1 MKTTSK
7 RSLLL
12 FCAVGFASLLSAQN
26 PAYTGLVVD
35 ARSGDP
41 IDGATVSAARAGTFA
56 VTGADG
62 AFGLA
67 SEGGTTAL
75 SGAAFRAEAGIRF
88 SGANRELRISLPGA
102 ADVELTLFDVR
113 GQALDLHRA
122 SYGAGDYSFSLD
134 AMLERPLSTGLYV
147 LRAKVGGEVRTF
159 SLAGT
164 GDVAAVKTGALR
176 AAKSSRAVAA
186 ETVTISKD
194 GYVEV
199 SLPVYERTADIGLVR
214 LMPESA
220 EPMVAP
226 APSTC
231 DGAPAFATGVDWST
245 RGYEAVW
252 NNALY
257 TCAYV
262 PYFCNVGTG
271 HTPVTYAWTKLGEC
285 GSSGNSSVAVSSSSK
300 KVSSSS
306 SSQKASSSSSQK
318 VSSSSSS
325 KKASSSSSSQKA
337 SSSSS
342 AKVSSSSAASG
353 NVVCKAWASSLYL
366 VNGNWSDGPVV
377 AVSGTTGN
385 AYQCKAGQGSFCY
398 YYKPDH
404 SVYGGNGSWP
414 VYESVGVCGQGA
426 SSSSSSQKV
435 SSSSSSK
442 KVSSSS
448 SSQKVSSSSSSS
460 SKKVSSSSSS
470 QKVSSSSSSKKT
482 SSSSSANASWR
493 SVSLKS
499 TISTAQP
506 MTGLVLWSDNSKA
519 STYAN
524 SISMEYAYCWPSKV
538 VKGQK
543 SDGSIDYDWSWFES
557 LLNSV
562 SSRGHQAIVRFTYEY
577 PNNAVIDSRNPGTTA
592 VPAYLKARSDY
603 HETYSSNPGGDG
615 PTWYADWSN
624 DSLKSFTRR
633 FYADFA
639 KRYDNDPRL
648 ALLEVG
654 FGHWGE
660 YHIYGTTLKLGTNF
674 PDKEYQKSFLRHV
687 DTLFKSLPWA
697 VSIDAADDE
706 YTPIVGSSTL
716 MGLDFGLFDD
726 SFMHSEHEK
735 SQGEGY
741 NEGNWIALN
750 YANRWKNAPMGGEVS
765 YYSSSDQKNFLKPSG
780 MYGVT
785 WEQMASKYHVSF
797 MIANDAPTGSYGTK
811 ERFLEAALASGY
823 KFRVTAF
830 ERTDDQA
837 RVTIKNEG
845 VAPLYRDAYVAVNGT
860 RGGRSLK
867 GLLPGESA
875 TVTIPATGSLKLTI
889 ESDFTVSGR
898 PIGYLADL

>member
-1 MKTTSK
+1 MKNARK
-7 RSLLL
+7 GSLLL
-12 FCAVGFASLLSAQN
+12 FCAFGLAGLVSAQN
-26 PAYTGLVVD
+26 PAYTGIVVD
-35 ARSGDP
+35 AFTGAP
-41 IDGATVSAARAGTFA
+41 VDGATVSASRARTSAL
-56 VTGADG
+56 TGADG

-67 SEGGTTAL
+67 SGDGATAI
-75 SGAAFRAEAGIRF
+75 SVGAAFRAESGISF

-113 GQALDLHRA
+113 GQARNLHSGRHD
-122 SYGAGDYSFSLD
+122 AGEYSFSLD
-134 AMLERPLSTGLYV
+134 AMLERPLSAGLYV
-147 LRAKVGGEVRTF
+147 LRAKAGDEVRTF

-164 GDVAAVKTGALR
+164 GDVAVAKTGALR
-176 AAKSSRAVAA
+176 VAKAKRGAGVVDSIV
-186 ETVTISKD
+186 VSKD
-194 GYVEV
+194 GYVEIA
-199 SLPVYERTADIGLVR
+199 LPVYEESADIGLIR
-214 LMPESA
+214 LVSESA
-220 EPMVAP
+220 AP
-226 APSTC
+226 AAAPVPSTC
-231 DGAPAFATGVDWST
+231 DGVPAFATGVDWST
-245 RGYEAVW
+245 RGYQAVW
-252 NNALY
+252 NNSLY

-271 HTPVTYAWTKLGEC
+271 HTPVTYAWTNLGACE
-285 GSSGNSSVAVSSSSK
+285 SSGNSSVAVSSSSSK
-300 KVSSSS
+300 KV
-306 SSQKASSSSSQK
+306 SSSSSQK
-318 VSSSSSS
+318 VSSSSS
-325 KKASSSSSSQKA
+325 KKTSSSSSSQKV
-337 SSSSS
+337 SSSSQKPSSSSQKPSSSS
-342 AKVSSSSAASG
+342 ANSG
-353 NVVCKAWASSLYL
+353 SVVCKAWASSLYL
-366 VNGNWSDGPVV
+366 VNGNWNDGPVV
-377 AVSGTTGN
+377 AVSGTTG
-385 AYQCKAGQGSFCY
+385 AASQCKAGQGSFCY

-404 SVYGGNGSWP
+404 SVYGVNGSWP
-414 VYESVGVCGQGA
+414 VYESVGVCGGQA
-426 SSSSSSQKV
+426 TSSSSSQKV
-435 SSSSSSK
+435 SSSSQK
-442 KVSSSS
+442 PSSSS
-448 SSQKVSSSSSSS
+448 SSQKVSSSS

-493 SVSLKS
+493 SVSLKKS
-499 TISTAQP
+499 ITAAQP
-506 MTGLVLWSDNSKA
+506 MTGLVLWSDNSKT

-562 SSRGHQAIVRFTYEY
+562 SGRGHQAIVRFTYEY
-577 PNNAVIDSRNPGTTA
+577 PNNTVVDSRVPGTTA
-592 VPAYLKARSDY
+592 VPAYIKAMPGY
-603 HETYSSNPGGDG
+603 KETFASNPNDDG
-615 PTWYADWSN
+615 PTYYADWSN

-639 KRYDNDPRL
+639 RRYDNDPRL

-660 YHIYGTTLKLGTNF
+660 YHICGTKLQLGTNF

-716 MGLDFGLFDD
+716 MGLGFGLFDD
-726 SFMHSEHEK
+726 SFMHSKHEK
-735 SQGEGY
+735 SQGDGY
-741 NEGNWIALN
+741 NEDNWISLN

-811 ERFLEAALASGY
+811 ERFLEASLASGY

-875 TVTIPATGSLKLTI
+875 TVTIPATGNLDLTI

-898 PIGYLADL
+898 PIQYQADLN

>member
-7 RSLLL
+7 GSLLL
-12 FCAVGFASLLSAQN
+12 FCALGLAGLVSAQN
-26 PAYTGLVVD
+26 LAYTGTVVD
-35 ARSGDP
+35 ALSGEP
-41 IDGATVSAARAGTFA
+41 VDGATVSASRARIFA
-56 VTGADG
+56 LTDADG
-62 AFGLA
+62 AFGLNG
-67 SEGGTTAL
+67 ENGTTAI
-75 SGAAFRAEAGIRF
+75 SVAVARTGSDIRF
-88 SGANRELRISLPGA
+88 SGANRELHLDLPRS

-113 GQALDLHRA
+113 GQAQNLHR
-122 SYGAGDYSFSLD
+122 GRHDAGEYSFSLD
-134 AMLERPLSTGLYV
+134 AMLERPLSAGLYV
-147 LRAKVGGEVRTF
+147 LRTKVGGEVRTF

-164 GDVAAVKTGALR
+164 GDVAAAKAGALR
-176 AAKSSRAVAA
+176 VAKATRAAGPVDSIV
-186 ETVTISKD
+186 VSKD
-194 GYVEV
+194 GYATI
-199 SLPVYERTADIGLVR
+199 SFPIYEESADIGLIR
-214 LMPESA
+214 LVSETNGPVA
-220 EPMVAP
+220 AP
-226 APSTC
+226 APVTC
-231 DGAPAFATGVDWST
+231 DGVPAFATGVDWST
-245 RGYEAVW
+245 RGYQAVW
-252 NNALY
+252 NSAIY
-257 TCAYV
+257 TCVYV

-271 HTPVTYAWTKLGEC
+271 HSPVTYAWTKIGTCE
-285 GSSGNSSVAVSSSSK
+285 STGNSSVAVSSSSK

-306 SSQKASSSSSQK
+306 SQKASSSSQK
-318 VSSSSSS
+318 VSSSSQ
-325 KKASSSSSSQKA
+325 KASSSSVKASSSSQKA
-337 SSSSS
+337 SSSS
-342 AKVSSSSAASG
+342 AASG
-353 NVVCKAWASSLYL
+353 SLACTSWARSLYL
-366 VNGNWSDGPVV
+366 VNGGWNDGPVV
-377 AVSGTTGN
+377 AVSGTTGT
-385 AYQCKAGQGSFCY
+385 AYKCKAGQGSYCY
-398 YYKPDH
+398 YYRPDDAI
-404 SVYGGNGSWP
+404 YGANGGWP
-414 VYESVGVCGQGA
+414 VYETVGVCGGQTV
-426 SSSSSSQKV
+426 SSSSQKV
-435 SSSSSSK
+435 SSSSQ
-442 KVSSSS
+442 KVSSSSQKASS
-448 SSQKVSSSSSSS
+448 SSQKVSSSSKKSSS
-460 SKKVSSSSSS
+460 SSSQKLSSSS
-470 QKVSSSSSSKKT
+470 QKVSSSSQ
-482 SSSSSANASWR
+482 NASWR

-499 TISTAQP
+499 TITTAQP

-577 PNNAVIDSRNPGTTA
+577 PNNTVVDSRVPGATA

-615 PTWYADWSN
+615 PTYYADWSN

-726 SFMHSEHEK
+726 SFMHSGHEI
-735 SQGEGY
+735 SQGDGY
-741 NEGNWIALN
+741 NENNWISLN
-750 YANRWKNAPMGGEVS
+750 YTNRWKNAPMGGEVS
-765 YYSSSDQKNFLKPSG
+765 YYTSSDQKNFLKPSG

-860 RGGRSLK
+860 RSGNSLK
-867 GLLPGESA
+867 GLLPGASL
-875 TVTIPATGSLKLTI
+875 TVTVPATGTLKVTI
-889 ESDFTVSGR
+889 ESDYTVSGR
-898 PIGYLADL
+898 PIQYQADLN

>member
-1 MKTTSK
+1 
-7 RSLLL
+7 
-12 FCAVGFASLLSAQN
+12 
-26 PAYTGLVVD
+26 
-35 ARSGDP
+35 
-41 IDGATVSAARAGTFA
+41 
-56 VTGADG
+56 
-62 AFGLA
+62 
-67 SEGGTTAL
+67 
-75 SGAAFRAEAGIRF
+75 
-88 SGANRELRISLPGA
+88 
-102 ADVELTLFDVR
+102 
-113 GQALDLHRA
+113 
-122 SYGAGDYSFSLD
+122 
-134 AMLERPLSTGLYV
+134 MLERPLSTGLYV

-325 KKASSSSSSQKA
+325 SSSQKA

-414 VYESVGVCGQGA
+414 VYEIVGVCGQGV
-426 SSSSSSQKV
+426 SSSSQKVSSSSSQKV

-519 STYAN
+519 STYAS

-562 SSRGHQAIVRFTYEY
+562 SGRGHQAIVRFTYEY
-577 PNNAVIDSRNPGTTA
+577 PNNTVIDSRNPGTTA

-741 NEGNWIALN
+741 NEDNWISLN
-750 YANRWKNAPMGGEVS
+750 YTNRWKNAPMGGEVS
-765 YYSSSDQKNFLKPSG
+765 YYSSNDQKNFLKPSG

-837 RVTIKNEG
+837 RVTIRNEG

-860 RGGRSLK
+860 RGDRSLK

-889 ESDFTVSGR
+889 ESDYTVSGR